1 MVSELHPSGTSKGTE
16 TKKGGGMKLQNKVR
30 MQMVLMGLGAA
41 LLLTSS
47 ARAQQDMDPTYFDVN
62 PGTPAV
68 SKVADVRTAQSS
80 PAIVENGNQAES
92 ALAIASGKDA
102 TLEAGMTRLAVVDA
116 GIVLILLGGVGSIV
130 AYAMAATRRERSPQ
144 VYTTSVP
151 YTSKAPYTPVSAAPA
166 Q

>member
-1 MVSELHPSGTSKGTE
+1 
-16 TKKGGGMKLQNKVR
+16 MKLQNKVR

-62 PGTPAV
+62 PGTPG
-68 SKVADVRTAQSS
+68 KVADVRTAQSS

-116 GIVLILLGGVGSIV
+116 GIVLILL
-130 AYAMAATRRERSPQ
+130 
-144 VYTTSVP
+144 
-151 YTSKAPYTPVSAAPA
+151 
-166 Q
+166 

>member
-1 MVSELHPSGTSKGTE
+1 
-16 TKKGGGMKLQNKVR
+16 MKLQNNVR
-30 MQMVLMGLGAA
+30 MQMVLVGLGAA

-47 ARAQQDMDPTYFDVN
+47 ARAQQEMDPTYFDIN
-62 PGTPAV
+62 PGTPV
-68 SKVADVRTAQSS
+68 VAKAAPVRTVQSA
-80 PAIVENGNQAES
+80 PAVTQSTSES

-116 GIVLILLGGVGSIV
+116 GIVLILLGGAGSIV

-144 VYTTSVP
+144 VSTASVP